1 MAAPKLD
8 PSRLTPQHLAEEPE
22 PSMADHLAAVEK
34 AVAPP
39 APTAPPKERSH
50 TFPFRYV
57 GGNGRV
63 WEGTFCNRVPD
74 MATRQKIGVLRAR
87 LNGGMSL
94 DSLDAFTAELS
105 MMVSHMS
112 LTLVQEGRPEWAA
125 DLLKVE
131 DPEVLYRL
139 WEEVAAHEATFLGRK

>member
-1 MAAPKLD
+1 MTASTLD

-34 AVAPP
+34 AVTPP
-39 APTAPPKERSH
+39 APATPAKGRSH
-50 TFPFRYV
+50 TFPFRFV
-57 GGNGRV
+57 GGSGKV
-63 WEGTFCNRVPD
+63 WEGTFTNRVPD

-112 LTLVQEGRPEWAA
+112 LTLAQEGRPEWAV